1 MVAAWGHSNN
11 PVRQKA
17 IVQFIKHFLTL
28 ITWANQHDFQFVGK
42 VVIKGK
48 DRAGHTSTLAGQ
60 LIRNRFETFKKLSEQ
75 TDQEK
80 ALQTMFA
87 GYADQVK
94 QRMEPYLKKLKR

>member
-1 MVAAWGHSNN
+1 MSEQTN
-11 PVRQKA
+11 PA
-17 IVQFIKHFLTL
+17 EAF
-28 ITWANQHDFQFVGK
+28 
-42 VVIKGK
+42 
-48 DRAGHTSTLAGQ
+48 
-60 LIRNRFETFKKLSEQ
+60 IRNRFETFKKLSEQ